1 MKKFQNKNIK
11 IHILVIAM
19 LLLVTA
25 VIGIAEI
32 TLNGKISLGDNGTE
46 EEKSY
51 DYHIAMIGG
60 SSSKDDFWNS
70 IYEGARAQ
78 GEKYSMYVENFGA
91 GLSSD
96 YSCKELLQMAIAA
109 KVDGI
114 IIRADGSED
123 TNKLIQ
129 EAADDEVPIPV
140 ITILED
146 NPNSK
151 RLSFVTANDYRLG
164 ELYGERVVKLIGKQ
178 DQTVEKASDRAVRIA
193 VMTGQK
199 EEESTPNLLYS
210 GIRDYVTKKVPGE
223 EIVWSTSASGSGGE
237 FESEETIRDILL
249 GEEERPDMIVC
260 LNAADTISA
269 CQCVID
275 YNLVGKVS
283 IIGYYTSS
291 EILDGIQK
299 GIIDSTIVIET
310 EEIGRAGIDGLNDYF
325 QKGYV
330 SEYLQVDSRLITQEN
345 IDDYAGQ
352 EDE

>member
-1 MKKFQNKNIK
+1 MKKIQNKHIK
-11 IHILVIAM
+11 MHILVTVM

-32 TLNGKISLGDNGTE
+32 TLNRKISMGENGTE

-51 DYHIAMIGG
+51 SYHIAMIGG
-60 SSSKDDFWNS
+60 GSSKDDFWDS
-70 IYEGARAQ
+70 IYEGAREQ
-78 GEKYSMYVENFGA
+78 GEKYGMYVENFGA

-96 YSCKELLQMAIAA
+96 YSCEELLQMAAAA

-114 IIRADGSED
+114 IVRADGSEN
-123 TNKLIQ
+123 TTKLIQ
-129 EAADDEVPIPV
+129 AAAEREVPIPV

-164 ELYGERVVKLIGKQ
+164 ELYGERVVKLIGRQDPTKVKQ
-178 DQTVEKASDRAVRIA
+178 ADGAVKIA

-210 GIRDYVTKKVPGE
+210 GIRDYVTKRVSDE
-223 EIVWSTSASGSGGE
+223 EIAWSTSASGSGGE

-269 CQCVID
+269 YQCVID

-310 EEIGRAGIDGLNDYF
+310 EEIGRAGVDGLNDYF

-330 SEYLQVDSRLITQEN
+330 SEYLQVGSKLITQDN
-345 IDDYAGQ
+345 IGDYAGQ